1 MEEITEEEKEIFKKL
16 HDSSFNPKSS
26 RDKGLLSNIRKAGSE
41 LGGYKDTRALSTLAY
56 ADQYGEN
63 SYYGREAKKIRAA
76 LGETAP
82 TTPAATTAAPAS
94 PRAPLSVGDAFTIGN
109 TEARPSPSASRVRVD
124 IPEDLRFPQA
134 TEEPTATPTPRA
146 TPAPTPKPT
155 PTPAPR
161 PASAPTPT
169 EEEEPPTA
177 PPASEEAGLMTED
190 EARAQYAERMKRAM
204 SEAGVSPDRT
214 VLTPIDRANI
224 QSSLNRQATEGAVQD
239 MYEYLQSPDAAPEDK
254 LLFNDLSKEGYS
266 DTQIMRQI
274 NAQKAARQ
282 REEWAEKSESVR
294 ARRDAEFKEKTEEKR
309 ASGEYVD
316 TFTAVGRG
324 FSETFNTKEE
334 ADAYLAKQ
342 GGEGAVAKVLRPAD
356 WRKEEAERTAEIE
369 DKRRAEEAKR
379 AEYAARMSELN
390 EGLREGTVSRTE
402 FNAGRME
409 AKMRLEGD
417 EEQADK
423 FRAGFAEQAQRQI
436 GRIRE
441 ELAEHNAE
449 MTSKGVPG
457 VTLSDKIYDPETKS
471 TRDITLAEAQAAREQ
486 ARRQKGQI
494 MSQERDARDAA
505 VDALNEYDKE
515 VSRIRREAKAAER
528 GGNQRA
534 AEFYR
539 NQLEILTEGVPKESG
554 ARRKYFEDILL
565 NELTLSREA
574 ARKAARERA
583 VSSRNAISEP

>member
-16 HDSSFNPKSS
+16 HESSFNPKSS
-26 RDKGLLSNIRKAGSE
+26 RDKGLLSNIRRAGSE

-94 PRAPLSVGDAFTIGN
+94 PRAPVGVGDAFTIGD

-146 TPAPTPKPT
+146 TPAPTP
-155 PTPAPR
+155 TPAPR
-161 PASAPTPT
+161 PTSTPTTT
-169 EEEEPPTA
+169 EEEKPPTA

-390 EGLREGTVSRTE
+390 EGLKEGTVSRTE

-409 AKMRLEGD
+409 AKMRLEGN

-423 FRAGFAEQAQRQI
+423 FRAGFEKQAQRQI

-449 MTSKGVPG
+449 MAAKGGAPV
-457 VTLSDKIYDPETKS
+457 VLSDKILENGR

-494 MSQERDARDAA
+494 IRQERDARDAA
-505 VDALNEYDKE
+505 VDAFNEFNRNIL
-515 VSRIRREAKAAER
+515 RIRRDLRDLERRGLSSSEAAQALREELNR
-528 GGNQRA
+528 
-534 AEFYR
+534 EM
-539 NQLEILTEGVPKESG
+539 TGVPKEQG
-554 ARRKYFEDILL
+554 ARRKYFEDKILGIVTEERL
-565 NELTLSREA
+565 RAKEEA
-574 ARKAARERA
+574 ENRA
-583 VSSRNAISEP
+583 KPLKTP